1 MGTPSLDADYAWEG
15 RLGTFISVRSKAA
28 RIFCHWCSHFMDR
41 KDSSSCDTRVCIKDA
56 RSVLGFVMNEGS
68 KAPVKSLV

>member
-15 RLGTFISVRSKAA
+15 RLGTFISVKVQGCAD
-28 RIFCHWCSHFMDR
+28 ILPLCSHFMDR